1 MDIIPLDLDTTP
13 ETAGSSLPPAPPR
26 PGAIAQE
33 DPHAE
38 ADREDAF
45 SHEPVWNG
53 KLLPHGLAIERY
65 TVFVSQR
72 LAMGAPSLYLALQDG
87 NAFYPDAL
95 RILWLCSVP
104 FETITA
110 LRKDPDA
117 MQAAIDLWATE
128 TAPIPDARKANMTA
142 IEIFNASQ
150 LNRADPRQSARSSNH
165 SERGN

>member
-1 MDIIPLDLDTTP
+1 MDIIPLDPTP
-13 ETAGSSLPPAPPR
+13 ELAGATLPPAPPR
-26 PGAIAQE
+26 PGTIAQE

-45 SHEPVWNG
+45 SHDPVWNG
-53 KLLPHGLAIERY
+53 QPLHGLSIERY

-72 LAMGAPSLYLALQDG
+72 LSMGAPSLYLALQDG

-104 FETITA
+104 PETITA

-117 MQAAIDLWATE
+117 MQAAIDQWAAE
-128 TAPIPDARKANMTA
+128 HAPIPTAGKAIVTA

-150 LNRADPRQSARSSNH
+150 LNRADPRQSARTSNH